1 MTFSRRSMK
10 ASQELV
16 AEATGFVL
24 FSIAKLC
31 KFATESIIDKGS
43 IWDEIS
49 TSDQHRDWTKSR
61 FTHTLY
67 NLKNRGYLRLD
78 SANQSV
84 EFTNK
89 AKLRIVDQ
97 IAQSRSEV
105 SEYRFVSFDIPE
117 PKRRLRDGFRRA
129 IKRLGFVQIQK
140 SLWVINKDVGDL
152 VELAA
157 YEYGVE
163 KYMAYIAS
171 AKSDIDGVIAKK
183 LASST
188 IPESVSRG

>member
-1 MTFSRRSMK
+1 ME
-10 ASQELV
+10 ASQDIVL
-16 AEATGFVL
+16 EATGFVL

-31 KFATESIIDKGS
+31 KFAADTIIDKNS
-43 IWDEIS
+43 IWEEIS
-49 TSDQHRDWTKSR
+49 TSGQHQDWTKSR
-61 FTHTLY
+61 FTHTIY
-67 NLKNRGYLRLD
+67 NLKKSGYLRLD
-78 SANQSV
+78 SASQSV

-97 IAQSRSEV
+97 IAKSRSKV

-129 IKRLGFVQIQK
+129 IKKMGFVQIQK

-171 AKSDIDGVIAKK
+171 AKSDIDGIIAKK
-183 LASST
+183 LASYT
-188 IPESVSRG
+188 KPESVSKE